1 MTPPR
6 CIVVM
11 GVSGSGKTTVAE
23 ALAAKLGYE
32 FLEGDAL
39 HPARNIEAMRAGIPL
54 NDVMRGPW
62 LDRIAGHIA
71 GASGLGIVA
80 TCSALKR
87 SYRSRLAVA
96 DELFFLHLELD
107 AAECHRR
114 VSGRLGHFMPPDLVD
129 SQLRALEQLGP
140 DEPGVTI
147 DATLPLAEIVE
158 RCVAFLPD

>member
-6 CIVVM
+6 RIVVM
-11 GVSGSGKTTVAE
+11 GVSGCGKTTVAE

-32 FLEGDAL
+32 FLEGDAQ

-54 NDVMRGPW
+54 DDAMRGPW
-62 LDRIAGHIA
+62 LDRIAERIA
-71 GASGLGIVA
+71 GASGPGIVVA
-80 TCSALKR
+80 CSALKR
-87 SYRSRLAVA
+87 AYRARLSPEDGV
-96 DELFFLHLELD
+96 FFLHLELD

-158 RCVAFLPD
+158 RFVAFLPD